1 MDTYSEKIWG
11 RGSAWQIMAEARKRF
26 RAGVNQDPP
35 GAYIALASA
44 HYSLIKRYMDW
55 WLRPL
60 ALWHMWQAVWNVNG
74 AFTTF
79 RDVSASF
86 SADEVDVITTIL
98 AKTPSWLGGDRVC
111 AISLLNSALYLD
123 PNRDTM
129 KPHTRALMLV
139 TLGGIEWQV
148 GCQEDAWKHYAE
160 ARALVPAI
168 EAEDL
173 PDRDRQLVRVLS
185 AVGFFYY
192 DHSSQRDLAW
202 ELLTQALDLSTL
214 VSKDQA
220 KKIIAECDKRRMK

>member
-1 MDTYSEKIWG
+1 
-11 RGSAWQIMAEARKRF
+11 MAEARKRF

-129 KPHTRALMLV
+129 KPHTRALMLM
-139 TLGGIEWQV
+139 TLAEIEV
-148 GCQEDAWKHYAE
+148 DFGDEDNGWKHYQE
-160 ARALVPAI
+160 
-168 EAEDL
+168 
-173 PDRDRQLVRVLS
+173 
-185 AVGFFYY
+185 AVGLCPEIE
-192 DHSSQRDLAW
+192 S
-202 ELLTQALDLSTL
+202 
-214 VSKDQA
+214 
-220 KKIIAECDKRRMK
+220 ECHGFGINL